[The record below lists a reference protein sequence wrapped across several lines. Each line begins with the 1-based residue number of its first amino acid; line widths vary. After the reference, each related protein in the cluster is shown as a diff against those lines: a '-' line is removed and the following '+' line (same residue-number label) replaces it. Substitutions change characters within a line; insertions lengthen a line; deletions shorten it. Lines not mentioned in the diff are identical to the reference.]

1 MAIANDKDCI
11 EADENTGDP
20 GNCGNYIAGS
30 LYIIIYLV
38 FSFLVIVNM
47 YIAVI
52 LENYSQVSDHSTS
65 FLDNVP
71 KYIDSWMHYPKEN
84 KVSELKGLVYSIYSK
99 PMMS

>member
-1 MAIANDKDCI
+1 MAIANDKEC
-11 EADENTGDP
+11 DEGNENEGDP

-52 LENYSQVSDHSTS
+52 LENYSQVSDYVGIKIRK
-65 FLDNVP
+65 LKMDLNMEALC
-71 KYIDSWMHYPKEN
+71 IGCRN
-84 KVSELKGLVYSIYSK
+84 KH
-99 PMMS
+99 

>member
-1 MAIANDKDCI
+1 MAIANDKDCN

-52 LENYSQVSDHSTS
+52 LENYSQVSDHSIF
-65 FLDNVP
+65 FLDNAP
-71 KYIDSWMHYPKEN
+71 KYIDA
-84 KVSELKGLVYSIYSK
+84 LSK
-99 PMMS
+99 RK